1 MRTQCV
7 FLFLCFVLRAGLSRG
22 QRITIAYDEGR
33 IVGGQRTSIEEH
45 PYQVSLRQR
54 NRHVCGG
61 AIISEDW
68 IITAAHC
75 VQYAGSFPRYLVI
88 KAGTSDLNADGTVV
102 RAKEIITHEN
112 YSRRNSDYD
121 IAVVKLEERLVY
133 NRQIKPISLALMAD
147 HYATHSVAVVTGWG
161 ALRSNGLST
170 NQLRKVEVPLVSNAE
185 CSSLYENRT
194 ITSRMLCAG
203 YTNVGGKD
211 ACQGDSGGPLVQYGR
226 LIGVVSWGFGCAD
239 PAYPGVYTRIAAL
252 RDWIEEKTGV

>member
-1 MRTQCV
+1 MMEH
-7 FLFLCFVLRAGLSRG
+7 
-22 QRITIAYDEGR
+22 DEGR
-33 IVGGQRTSIEEH
+33 IVGGQKTSIEEH
-45 PYQVSLRQR
+45 PHQVSLRYG

-75 VQYAGSFPRYLVI
+75 VQYAGSFPRRLVI
-88 KAGTSDLNADGTVV
+88 KAGSSNLDAEGGTVV
-102 RAKEIITHEN
+102 RAKQIVTHEN
-112 YSRRNSDYD
+112 YSHRNGDYD
-121 IAVVKLEERLVY
+121 IAVIKLAEPLAY
-133 NRQIKPISLALMAD
+133 SRQIKPISLASMAN
-147 HYATHSVAVVTGWG
+147 HYASHSTAVVTGWG

-170 NQLRKVEVPLVSNAE
+170 NQLRKVEVPLVSDAE

-226 LIGVVSWGFGCAD
+226 LIGIVSWGFGCAD
-239 PAYPGVYTRIAAL
+239 PSYPGVYARIATL